1 MSARS
6 YFSATISEF
15 LKADENTI
23 IGEMALQH
31 PFDLNDLTK
40 SSWLSEI
47 RILKRE
53 LKDGKTCRCSCCLS
67 WNCVFARV

>member
-6 YFSATISEF
+6 YYSATISEF
-15 LKADENTI
+15 LITDENAI
-23 IGEMALQH
+23 IGEMALRH

-40 SSWLSEI
+40 SSWLSEV

-53 LKDGKTCRCSCCLS
+53 LKDLHS
-67 WNCVFARV
+67 VI